1 MAWPLDLFD
10 PTPSPDEVRA
20 QLLRILDSTEFSRA
34 ARLREF
40 LQYAVNCVLDGRE
53 EGLDSYAIAASVFDR
68 RDAFDPE
75 TDSIVRTEAA
85 RLRDR
90 LDRYYENTGYDD
102 RVRISLNRGDYL
114 PVFQVQ
120 PPRTGWRRALVA
132 LRRPVWLAAIAA
144 VLAAGILLVM
154 LLNDG

>member
-10 PTPSPDEVRA
+10 PTPSPDEVRS
-20 QLLRILDSTEFSRA
+20 QLARILGSAEFSRA
-34 ARLREF
+34 TRLRDL

-53 EGLDSYAIAASVFDR
+53 ERLDSHAIAEAVFGR
-68 RDAFDPE
+68 RGAFDPE
-75 TDSIVRTEAA
+75 ANSIVRTEAA

-90 LDRYYENTGYDD
+90 LDRYYENTGRDD

-120 PPRTGWRRALVA
+120 PPRSAWRRAMLT
-132 LRRPVWLAAIAA
+132 LRGHAWLALAAAVGAA
-144 VLAAGILLVM
+144 VLFAIL
-154 LLNDG
+154 NG

>member
-20 QLLRILDSTEFSRA
+20 QLARILESVEFSRA
-34 ARLREF
+34 TRLRTL
-40 LQYAVNCVLDGRE
+40 LQFTVQCVLEGRE
-53 EGLDSYAIAASVFDR
+53 DRLDAYAIAEAVFGR
-68 RDAFDPE
+68 GGAFDPE

-90 LDRYYENTGYDD
+90 LDRYYAATGRGD
-102 RVRISLNRGDYL
+102 RVRISVNRGDYL

-120 PPRTGWRRALVA
+120 PARSGWQRLLRALACHAWPIAV
-132 LRRPVWLAAIAA
+132 AAIAA
-144 VLAAGILLVM
+144 VAAAIWLIRH
-154 LLNDG
+154 D

>member
-10 PTPSPDEVRA
+10 PTPSPDEVRS
-20 QLLRILDSTEFSRA
+20 QLARILGSSEFSRA
-34 ARLREF
+34 TRLRDL
-40 LQYAVNCVLDGRE
+40 LQYAVNCVLEGRE
-53 EGLDSYAIAASVFDR
+53 DRLDSYAIAESVFGR
-68 RDAFDPE
+68 HGTFDPE

-90 LDRYYENTGYDD
+90 LDEYYGNTGRND

-120 PPRTGWRRALVA
+120 PPGAAWRRVLLALH
-132 LRRPVWLAAIAA
+132 RRLWLA
-144 VLAAGILLVM
+144 VLAATAAAGIALYWM
-154 LLNDG
+154 LNA

>member
-10 PTPSPDEVRA
+10 PTPSPDEVRSA
-20 QLLRILDSTEFSRA
+20 LASVLRSEEFSRA
-34 ARLREF
+34 ARLREL
-40 LQYAVNCVLDGRE
+40 LQYAVNSVLEGRE
-53 EGLDSYAIAASVFDR
+53 DRLDSFAIARSVFGRD
-68 RDAFDPE
+68 DAFDPD

-90 LDRYYENTGYDD
+90 LERYYERSGRDD

-120 PPRTGWRRALVA
+120 TPRTWWRRLLHA
-132 LRRPVWLAAIAA
+132 LRRHAWLFAITASACAALILYL
-144 VLAAGILLVM
+144 VL
-154 LLNDG
+154 NE